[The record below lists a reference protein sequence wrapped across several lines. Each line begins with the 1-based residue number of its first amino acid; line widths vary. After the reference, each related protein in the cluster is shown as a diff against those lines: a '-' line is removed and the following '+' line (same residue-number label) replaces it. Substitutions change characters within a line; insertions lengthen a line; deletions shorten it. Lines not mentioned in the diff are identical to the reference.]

1 MTQRPLLDTHI
12 WLWWM
17 TGDQRLRDTVRTVL
31 DILGPRDRPY
41 LSAISLWEVAM
52 LVERRRI
59 GFTVPL
65 AEWLRDATAPSVVE
79 LVPIT
84 PGIAA
89 DTAAF
94 PVPFH
99 RDPADRL
106 IVATSRILGA
116 PLVTED
122 RAIIDSRLVRRWKL
136 R

>member
-17 TGDQRLRDTVRTVL
+17 TGDQRLRDTVRAVL

-65 AEWLRDATAPSVVE
+65 AEWLRDATAPARRACQ
-79 LVPIT
+79 PA
-84 PGIAA
+84 G
-89 DTAAF
+89 D
-94 PVPFH
+94 PVIGSET
-99 RDPADRL
+99 L
-106 IVATSRILGA
+106 
-116 PLVTED
+116 
-122 RAIIDSRLVRRWKL
+122 
-136 R
+136 